1 MIKHLYPPLPLFRYM
16 LNAKGGCSLVW
27 KGGQG
32 FAFLNLDMRQHP
44 DLEVI
49 AQRLSGITLKDVELN
64 VQTDQVV

>member
-1 MIKHLYPPLPLFRYM
+1 M
-16 LNAKGGCSLVW
+16 W

-32 FAFLNLDMRQHP
+32 FAFLNLDIRQHS

-64 VQTDQVV
+64 VQTDQVVRPRVKDVQQVQNLVETSD

>member
-1 MIKHLYPPLPLFRYM
+1 M
-16 LNAKGGCSLVW
+16 W

-44 DLEVI
+44 DLDVI
-49 AQRLSGITLKDVELN
+49 AQRLSGIILKDIELN

>member
-1 MIKHLYPPLPLFRYM
+1 M
-16 LNAKGGCSLVW
+16 W

-32 FAFLNLDMRQHP
+32 FAFLNLDIRQHP

-64 VQTDQVV
+64 VQTDQVVRPRVKDVQQVLNLVETSD

>member
-1 MIKHLYPPLPLFRYM
+1 M
-16 LNAKGGCSLVW
+16 W

-64 VQTDQVV
+64 VQTDQVVRPRVKDVQQVLNLVETSD

>member
-1 MIKHLYPPLPLFRYM
+1 M
-16 LNAKGGCSLVW
+16 W

-64 VQTDQVV
+64 VQTDQVVRPRVKDVQQVQNLVENF

>member
-1 MIKHLYPPLPLFRYM
+1 M
-16 LNAKGGCSLVW
+16 W

-64 VQTDQVV
+64 VQTDQVVRPRVKDVQELNLVETSD